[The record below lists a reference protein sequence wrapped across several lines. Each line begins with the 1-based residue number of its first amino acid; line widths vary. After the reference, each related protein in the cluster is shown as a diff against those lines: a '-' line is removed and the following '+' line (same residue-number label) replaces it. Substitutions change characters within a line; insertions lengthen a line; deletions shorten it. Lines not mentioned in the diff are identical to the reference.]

1 MTRQTHKTNTNKTGQ
16 GDIGASVPT
25 HDKHL
30 HLFGCFSISLT
41 HNCKGPGRKAG
52 GRPTALPL
60 GSSGPGG
67 WKGYKRATTVSSKQ
81 GSRTRG
87 LLQSHSSV
95 KFKTLTPWR
104 ATFTARP
111 RGRVWKSLEGIQFVQ
126 LWGITHNAFQETEEL
141 QFLLKR
147 RRRPK
152 WQLAGLQK
160 PREAA
165 SSCPGDNFEGLG
177 EVWVL
182 NGKPWARQSSS
193 KGSEGHGL
201 GTH

>member
-1 MTRQTHKTNTNKTGQ
+1 MAYYR
-16 GDIGASVPT
+16 
-25 HDKHL
+25 
-30 HLFGCFSISLT
+30 
-41 HNCKGPGRKAG
+41 
-52 GRPTALPL
+52 
-60 GSSGPGG
+60 
-67 WKGYKRATTVSSKQ
+67 
-81 GSRTRG
+81 
-87 LLQSHSSV
+87 SHSSV

-126 LWGITHNAFQETEEL
+126 LWGITHNAFQEAKEL
-141 QFLLKR
+141 QFLLK

-165 SSCPGDNFEGLG
+165 SSCLPALWRDPGDSFEELG

-182 NGKPWARQSSS
+182 NRKPWARQSSS
-193 KGSEGHGL
+193 KGSERHGL
-201 GTH
+201 GTQCLPPKLVLLHKSTVISLT